1 MRRCVILNG
10 SNGER
15 VSVKAEMI
23 CHCEAH
29 SHSHCQCEG
38 EMIQCVYIPAI
49 QHFSFHLKITFL
61 NVPLFV
67 LKLNYFALSL
77 AWGEQN
83 HFK

>member
-1 MRRCVILNG
+1 MGTGHHISQNSDYGNYFFGLDLRLILFVGLSVDISEKWWLSSKVRRCVILNG

-38 EMIQCVYIPAI
+38 ERI
-49 QHFSFHLKITFL
+49 
-61 NVPLFV
+61 
-67 LKLNYFALSL
+67 
-77 AWGEQN
+77 
-83 HFK
+83 

>member
-15 VSVKAEMI
+15 VNVKAEMI

-29 SHSHCQCEG
+29 SHSHSHCEG
-38 EMIQCVYIPAI
+38 EM
-49 QHFSFHLKITFL
+49 ITFL
-61 NVPLFV
+61 NVPFFV
-67 LKLNYFALSL
+67 LKLNYFTLSL

-83 HFK
+83 YSK